1 MIKVVGVGAGGHAK
15 VIVDILQRRGG
26 YEIVGLFEKDSLL
39 WGTKILGVPVI
50 GGDDLLPNYLEEVP
64 NAFFGIG
71 SISSSAHRK
80 RVFEKVVAL
89 GFTLITAI
97 HPNATI
103 SNAAVVG
110 DGSVVMAGAVIAP
123 GAKLGKNVIVNT
135 GAVIDH
141 DCEIGDHV
149 HIAPGATLSGAV
161 QVGNGSHVGVGATVI
176 QGVQIGCDAIV
187 GAGAVVI
194 ADVPDGVCV
203 VGVPA
208 RNIKG

>member
-26 YEIVGLFEKDSLL
+26 YEIVGLFDRDLQL
-39 WGTKILGVPVI
+39 WGSEILGVPVI
-50 GGDDLLPNYLEEVP
+50 GGDELLPEYLDKVR

-80 RVFEKVVAL
+80 RIFEKVVGL
-89 GFTLITAI
+89 GFTPIVAV
-97 HPNATI
+97 HPGATI
-103 SNAAVVG
+103 SDAAILG
-110 DGSVVMAGAVIAP
+110 DGSVVMPGAVIAP

-161 QVGNGSHVGVGATVI
+161 RVGHGSHVGVGATII
-176 QGVQIGCDAIV
+176 QGVKIGCDSII

-194 ADVPDGVCV
+194 ADVTDGVCV

-208 RNIKG
+208 RKIKG